1 MENEDVRVAK
11 QMLAGPAT
19 GNGHFLV
26 QVGQGRAK
34 RDFPPV
40 TWVDT
45 PQGRYSNVQM
55 RNGWFTISP
64 ADNMGLARH
73 LGQVLAMTSER

>member
-1 MENEDVRVAK
+1 MFS
-11 QMLAGPAT
+11 GPAI

-26 QVGQGRAK
+26 KMEQGRSQ

-40 TWVDT
+40 TWIDNS
-45 PQGRYSNVQM
+45 QGRYSNVET
-55 RNGWFTISP
+55 RKGWFTISP